1 MGASMEVFNSPV
13 VHALLWVV
21 VTGVGWWV
29 NNMWQMIQS
38 QQRQLTELNV
48 KLAENY
54 VPRVELQS
62 SLNRIFDML
71 EEIRK
76 NQK

>member
-1 MGASMEVFNSPV
+1 MEVFNSPV